1 MGGAQYIPAPLKN
14 CAYPYKIGIRS
25 HRSVAV
31 FVIII
36 SSFFIIIRRT
46 ATAIITAVLA
56 ATYQRP
62 ARVTGNTWVA
72 VSLTQAA
79 WRTAI

>member
-1 MGGAQYIPAPLKN
+1 MGGVQYILAPLKN
-14 CAYPYKIGIRS
+14 FAYPYKIGIHS
-25 HRSVAV
+25 HRSVTV
-31 FVIII
+31 SVMIV
-36 SSFFIIIRRT
+36 SSFFIIIGWT
-46 ATAIITAVLA
+46 ATAIIAAVLA